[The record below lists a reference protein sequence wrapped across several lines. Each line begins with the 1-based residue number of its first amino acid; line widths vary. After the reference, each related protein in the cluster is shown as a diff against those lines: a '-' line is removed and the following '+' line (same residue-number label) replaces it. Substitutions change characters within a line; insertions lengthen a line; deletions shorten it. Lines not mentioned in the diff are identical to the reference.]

1 MQKCLWEATSE
12 VRKRR
17 GTAGAARHDG
27 SLIMFKSQGSRVR
40 MQLSDLEQKK
50 LELRLERQ

>member
-27 SLIMFKSQGSRVR
+27 SLIMFKSKGSRVR
-40 MQLSDLEQKK
+40 MQLSDSEQKK